1 VFLVLAAS
9 CPCNLSPVP
18 QIVAILSGGGS
29 AADAWKPGWKPA
41 VKVRVEAAVEARVE
55 APDFESGEA
64 GLLVQRER
72 MRSLYLRALAPEH
85 EDQR

>member
-1 VFLVLAAS
+1 M
-9 CPCNLSPVP
+9 PRWN
-18 QIVAILSGGGS
+18 
-29 AADAWKPGWKPA
+29 PGWKPA
-41 VKVRVEAAVEARVE
+41 VE

-72 MRSLYLRALAPEH
+72 MRSLYLRALAPEY